1 LRTKNTQSKSLHRG
15 MDTFKNWLEARAPKG
30 TPTSLNIWAMFDS
43 LEKGG
48 GVISDRVPPT
58 DLPHLRR
65 CLQAGFLERGPSGG
79 FVPTRAGVEAMEEE
93 VARKMAR
100 DPGYRRPEWMG

>member
-1 LRTKNTQSKSLHRG
+1 
-15 MDTFKNWLEARAPKG
+15 MDTFKVWLEARAAKG
-30 TPTSLNIWAMFDS
+30 APTSLNIWTMFDS
-43 LEKGG
+43 LEKGD

-79 FVPTRAGVEAMEEE
+79 FVPTRAGVA
-93 VARKMAR
+93 A
-100 DPGYRRPEWMG
+100 DPDYRRPDWMGDGPENDQVGG

>member
-1 LRTKNTQSKSLHRG
+1 

-30 TPTSLNIWAMFDS
+30 APTSLNIWAMFDS

-79 FVPTRAGVEAMEEE
+79 FVPTRSGVEAMEGE
-93 VARKMAR
+93 VARKMTR
-100 DPGYRRPEWMG
+100 DPGYQRPAWMG

>member
-1 LRTKNTQSKSLHRG
+1 
-15 MDTFKNWLEARAPKG
+15 MDTFKVWLEARAARG
-30 TPTSLNIWAMFDS
+30 APTSLNIWTMFDS
-43 LEKGG
+43 LERGG

-79 FVPTRAGVEAMEEE
+79 FVPTRAGVAAMEEE
-93 VARKMAR
+93 LSFRMDR
-100 DPGYRRPEWMG
+100 DPGYRRPDWMS